1 MKQGYVLD
9 LEDWARSLSTD
20 KLFKYTQRGL
30 EMKKE
35 IPEIT
40 TETLKRYKKSNG
52 HLNAKDIIGDLFPN
66 VPADVFLSHSHVDH
80 KNVLALAGYL
90 KIKGANP
97 FVDSFV
103 WGNVYTLL
111 QQINTKYSKDSAGRL
126 DYDLVVHDAAHI
138 FMMLN
143 SSLITMIN
151 RTDIFIL
158 LETPQ
163 AIKRGNTSSPWVYNE
178 LLYSQILCPDEALNE
193 SYIEHGIFA
202 ASLKVDY
209 TAYTDHLKPLDAN
222 KLEQLFGKRKLVY

>member
-1 MKQGYVLD
+1 MKHGYILNLD
-9 LEDWARSLSTD
+9 GWAKSLTTER
-20 KLFKYTQRGL
+20 LTKYTHIGRELQR
-30 EMKKE
+30 EV
-35 IPEIT
+35 PEIT
-40 TETLKRYKKSNG
+40 AATLERYEKSNG
-52 HLNAKDIIGDLFPN
+52 HIKAKDIIEDLFPS
-66 VPADVFLSHSHVDH
+66 VPADVFLSHSHADL
-80 KNVLALAGYL
+80 KNVFALAGYL

-193 SYIEHGIFA
+193 SYLEHSVFA
-202 ASLKVDY
+202 ESLKVDY

-222 KLEQLFGKRKLVY
+222 KLEQLFGKRKPVY